1 MRDSKST
8 KTRIFVGNKTITLS
22 IEKTDE
28 NISTEQRAKSVIKE
42 CLEHGQFRAT
52 ELYNIIGIQLK
63 LCSEKMCYK
72 YLRELEGI
80 GDIIKTEHNKSKVY
94 YSLPSWQEKEKRFN
108 DRANQGCDGILQR
121 LEMFPKLE
129 LKKPEEMAAFLWGVF
144 IQITDLNTHTI
155 LVHEHTDATNSEAI
169 DDILKNRISHLTKE
183 FSKTINT
190 IDSKLRDKT
199 IAHMVYHFQKDEIKH
214 LQFIT
219 FIDQKFDEQLM
230 LSGKISREQYDFNC
244 EQRKL
249 AVDENFQAPKSQFT
263 VK

>member
-94 YSLPSWQEKEKRFN
+94 RPNYIP
-108 DRANQGCDGILQR
+108 
-121 LEMFPKLE
+121 
-129 LKKPEEMAAFLWGVF
+129 
-144 IQITDLNTHTI
+144 
-155 LVHEHTDATNSEAI
+155 LVNLTNSENTQT
-169 DDILKNRISHLTKE
+169 DSTRIVIE
-183 FSKTINT
+183 PVINAK
-190 IDSKLRDKT
+190 DSMQVS
-199 IAHMVYHFQKDEIKH
+199 I
-214 LQFIT
+214 
-219 FIDQKFDEQLM
+219 QLNQ
-230 LSGKISREQYDFNC
+230 SDSN
-244 EQRKL
+244 
-249 AVDENFQAPKSQFT
+249 S
-263 VK
+263 